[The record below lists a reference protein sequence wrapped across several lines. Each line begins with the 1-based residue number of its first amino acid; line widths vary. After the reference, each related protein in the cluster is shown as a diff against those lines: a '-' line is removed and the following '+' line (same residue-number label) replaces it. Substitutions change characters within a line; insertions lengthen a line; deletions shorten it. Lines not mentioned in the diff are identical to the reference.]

1 MAIEF
6 DIYLREKGGEWLYQG
21 TTDNKYWNVSSYVF
35 DDGKKYEWR
44 VDVYDTET
52 DLTTTG
58 DTWAFTTS
66 PIFTFTTP
74 LTGASPRDV
83 GDTEYEPDK
92 SWQFVD
98 GEYRWVDLP
107 DVKGGGKYQ
116 NQLVIISVDE
126 NGKGNLSYV

>member
-6 DIYLREKGGEWLYQG
+6 DIYIREKGAEWEYQG
-21 TTDNKYWNVSSYVF
+21 TTTDEYWDLSSYTF

-52 DLTTTG
+52 DMTTIG
-58 DTWAFTTS
+58 DTWSFTTS
-66 PIFTFTTP
+66 PIFIFTTG
-74 LTGASPRDV
+74 GAPASRDV
-83 GDTEYEPDK
+83 GDTVYAPEK

-98 GEYRWVDLP
+98 GEYKWTDLA

-116 NQLVIISVDE
+116 NQLIIISVDS
-126 NGKGNLSYV
+126 NGKGNLNYV